1 MLNTTLCLNWFY
13 KFCTFTGLKFDMSSS
28 TDLTE
33 ADLLG
38 HKNNYIQVYS
48 NSWGPSDWGFIV
60 NGPGTLA
67 LNALKTGVRE
77 VHTNF
82 FKLIFCF

>member
-1 MLNTTLCLNWFY
+1 
-13 KFCTFTGLKFDMSSS
+13 MSSS

-60 NGPGTLA
+60 QKPGILA
-67 LNALKTGVRE
+67 QSALQTGVRE
-77 VHTNF
+77 VGTNF
-82 FKLIFCF
+82 